1 MNRQG
6 SASLMVLSLL
16 LFFSVMFLGGA
27 AAIELSVGGLDASRL
42 DDEAR
47 KSLRAAAEAAVN
59 GLLSDPTPFADSPR
73 DPVWEILRAPRG
85 DGIRV
90 TLEDASSRLGLNW
103 IREELLA
110 DSGALLPGHAAQ
122 EVQEYRE
129 RAGLSLR
136 WDSGYDAF
144 VAAETLER
152 LFTPYGWFN
161 INITDE
167 FVLRAVHRS
176 RGRDPVAAE
185 QFHLAVQRARI
196 ARRMIT
202 PEDLGAFLGD
212 DGARLLFPVVNAE
225 PALNI
230 HFVPDEVLDILVAHY
245 DIAPPTARSLRE
257 ARRGGE
263 LTPVGLQRLLAGV
276 PNGELVAA
284 YLGLRTWFWRVDVE
298 RAGRHLEWI
307 VARVPRRD
315 GIPEFRLV
323 EERYDP

>member
-27 AAIELSVGGLDASRL
+27 AAIELSVRGLDASRL
-42 DDEAR
+42 HEQAQRD
-47 KSLRAAAEAAVN
+47 LRAAAEAAVS
-59 GLLSDPTPFADSPR
+59 GLLSDPTPFADSSG

-85 DGIRV
+85 DGISV

-103 IREELLA
+103 VRKEVLA
-110 DSGALLPGHAAQ
+110 DSGALLPGRAAQ

-129 RAGLSLR
+129 SAGLRLIP
-136 WDSGYDAF
+136 DSGYGAF
-144 VAAETLER
+144 VTAEALGR

-161 INITDE
+161 VNITDE

-176 RGRDPVAAE
+176 RSGDPVAAE

-196 ARRMIT
+196 AHRVIT
-202 PEDLGAFLGD
+202 PEDLGVFLGE
-212 DGARLLFPVVNAE
+212 DGSRLLFPVVNAE

-230 HFVPDEVLDILVAHY
+230 HFVPDGVLDILVAHY
-245 DIAPPTARSLRE
+245 GVAPSAARSIRD

-263 LTPVGLQRLLAGV
+263 VTPGDLQRLLAGV
-276 PNGELVAA
+276 PNGNLLAP
-284 YLGLRTWFWRVDVE
+284 YLGLRTWFWRIDVE
-298 RAGRHLEWI
+298 RTGRHLEWI

-315 GIPEFRLV
+315 GTPEFRLV
-323 EERYDP
+323 EESFDP